1 MQFLAQGMTEYVPV
15 NFQDQYF
22 AIMNCHIQSVLTDFR
37 FRQKNYQQIHDE
49 YFSLK
54 KTDVVDNMSL
64 ADFFFADENGQL
76 PMPLDLREVDLI
88 YNDYIRVMTIMY
100 EKLKGT
106 FNTFVGRF
114 LSEEERNEH

>member
-22 AIMNCHIQSVLTDFR
+22 AILNCHVQSVLTDYR
-37 FRQKNYQQIHDE
+37 FRMKNYQQIHDE
-49 YFSLK
+49 YFSQK
-54 KTDVVDNMSL
+54 KTDKTESLTL

-76 PMPLDLREVDLI
+76 PPTLDLREVDLI

-106 FNTFVGRF
+106 FNTFVSRF
-114 LSEEERNEH
+114 LSEEER